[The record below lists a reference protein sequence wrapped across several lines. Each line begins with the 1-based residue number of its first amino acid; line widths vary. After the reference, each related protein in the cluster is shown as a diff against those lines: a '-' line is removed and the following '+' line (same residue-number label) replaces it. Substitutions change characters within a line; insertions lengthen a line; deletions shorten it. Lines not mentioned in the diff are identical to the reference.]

1 MTATP
6 NNPAADALS
15 AKAVDAAASKRD
27 HRTEG
32 AGLKKRAVKGGLWT
46 GFSFTFDQGLSFVSN
61 VALVYFAVGKEDF
74 GLMALI
80 VSINIGLQMFSDVGI
95 TASLIQ
101 NKRQDAAFYNTA
113 WTMQVFRG
121 FALWGIACLL
131 AWPLSQ
137 FKDDWAPLATLLP
150 VASLTTVFNGLRSS
164 GWATA
169 NRRLDIRMISVI
181 TAITSVVRV
190 AVVLGVAWFRPDAW
204 ALVAGLVTGS
214 VVTCILSHVMIRDV
228 RNRLHF
234 EREAFVSMI
243 RYGKW
248 LFFATL
254 VTFWAGQV
262 DKFLLSGLVS
272 TSALGLYWVGMRF
285 ADLGP
290 TFFKKVGQM
299 VGFPALSDLFRRDE
313 ERFKTRLLYMR
324 QRLTIPI
331 CCLLVLMILTGPM
344 MTWLLYRHAPDVS
357 YIEAGWII
365 QVLCFNSIAG
375 MVTTSYG
382 HAFMASGR
390 TKMNLLSVVA
400 QLVAMVTATLTGF
413 YFMGETGFLL
423 GIGVSQWIK
432 YIADAWMAERCG
444 FWHWKF
450 DLPVMVVFS
459 GLAYLA
465 ILGSDWLAWRFV
477 I

>member
-1 MTATP
+1 MEP
-6 NNPAADALS
+6 DPAF
-15 AKAVDAAASKRD
+15 D

-46 GFSFTFDQGLSFVSN
+46 GFSFTFDQALSFVSN
-61 VALVYFAVGKEDF
+61 VVLVYFAVTKADF
-74 GLMALI
+74 GIMALV

-121 FALWGIACLL
+121 IVLWGVACLL

-137 FKDDWAPLATLLP
+137 VKDDWAPLADLLP
-150 VASLTTVFNGLRSS
+150 VAALTAVFNGLRSS

-169 NRRLDIRMISVI
+169 NRRLDIRIISII
-181 TAITSVVRV
+181 TAITSVIRV
-190 AVVLGVAWFRPDAW
+190 GVVLVFAYFQPDAW

-228 RNRLHF
+228 RNRFCF
-234 EREAFVSMI
+234 ERDAFVSMI

-248 LFFATL
+248 LFLATL
-254 VTFWAGQV
+254 VTFWAGQI

-272 TSALGLYWVGMRF
+272 TTALGLYWVGMRF

-290 TFFKKVGQM
+290 MFFKKVGQM
-299 VGFPALSDLFRRDE
+299 VGFPALSDLYRRDE
-313 ERFKTRLLYMR
+313 ERFKVKLLYMR

-331 CCLLVLMILTGPM
+331 CLLLVAMIMFGPLG
-344 MTWLLYRHAPDVS
+344 TWLLYRGAPDPG

-382 HAFMASGR
+382 NAFMASGR
-390 TKMNLLSVVA
+390 TKMNLLSVLA
-400 QLVAMVTATLTGF
+400 QLIAMVSATLIG
-413 YFMGETGFLL
+413 YHYGGETGFLL
-423 GIGVSQWIK
+423 GVGVSQWVK

-450 DLPVMVVFS
+450 DLSVMVVFS

-465 ILGSDWLAWRFV
+465 IIGSDWLAWRFV
-477 I
+477 L